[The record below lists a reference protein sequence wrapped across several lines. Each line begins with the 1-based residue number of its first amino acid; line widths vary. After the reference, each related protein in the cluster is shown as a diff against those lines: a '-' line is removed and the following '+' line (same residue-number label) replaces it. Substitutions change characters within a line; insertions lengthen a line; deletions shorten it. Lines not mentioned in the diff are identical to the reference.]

1 MSLIKFKSNAG
12 FTLVEMLLSLMILG
26 MLLAA
31 VAFAFNASAMNFSE
45 NEAMFKA
52 MNTARQA
59 LLRITTE
66 IRTAQ
71 DVALIGTGPGDD
83 PLDYSQCS
91 MHTSDGGDITYR
103 YNSANNTL
111 YLDDNLTSSSY
122 VMCENVTAITFERA
136 TVPVD
141 PPAIPSEIRSV
152 RISIT
157 VAADD
162 LSQTLATGA
171 VVRRNL

>member
-1 MSLIKFKSNAG
+1 MNLIKFKSNAG
-12 FTLVEMLLSLMILG
+12 FTLVEVLLSLAILG

-31 VAFAFNASAMNFSE
+31 AALAFNASAINYNE
-45 NEAMFKA
+45 NEAMFKS
-52 MNTARQA
+52 MSTARQA

-71 DVALIGTGPGDD
+71 SVALLGAGAGDD
-83 PLDYSQCS
+83 PDSSQCS
-91 MHTSDGGDITYR
+91 MITSGSGNVTYR
-103 YNSANNTL
+103 YNSADNTL
-111 YLDDNLTSSSY
+111 YLDDNIASSSY
-122 VMCENVTAITFERA
+122 VMCENVTAMTFERA
-136 TVPVD
+136 TVPD
-141 PPAIPSEIRSV
+141 EPSAIRSV

-157 VAADD
+157 VAADG

>member
-1 MSLIKFKSNAG
+1 MNLRKTKSNAG
-12 FTLVEMLLSLMILG
+12 FTLVEVLLSLAILG

-31 VAFAFNASAMNFSE
+31 VALAFNASAVNYSQ

-66 IRTAQ
+66 IRTARS
-71 DVALIGTGPGDD
+71 VALIGTGADDD

-91 MHTSDGGDITYR
+91 IFTSNSRNITYR
-103 YNSANNTL
+103 FDSGDNTL
-111 YLDDNLTSSSY
+111 YLDDNDASVPY
-122 VMCENVTAITFERA
+122 VMCENVTAMTFKRA
-136 TVPVD
+136 IVPGSD
-141 PPAIPSEIRSV
+141 PAAIRSV

-157 VAADD
+157 VVADG
-162 LSQTLATGA
+162 LSQTLATAA

>member
-1 MSLIKFKSNAG
+1 MNLRKTKSNAG
-12 FTLVEMLLSLMILG
+12 FTLVEVLLSLAILG

-31 VAFAFNASAMNFSE
+31 VALAFNASAVNYSQ

-66 IRTAQ
+66 IRTA
-71 DVALIGTGPGDD
+71 DYVGIIPGDD
-83 PLDYSQCS
+83 PDDSQCS
-91 MHTSDGGDITYR
+91 ILTSDSRNITYR
-103 YNSANNTL
+103 FDSGDSTL
-111 YLDDNLTSSSY
+111 YLDDNLTSSIY
-122 VMCENVTAITFERA
+122 VMCENVTAMTFKRA
-136 TVPVD
+136 YVPDD
-141 PPAIPSEIRSV
+141 PSAVRSV
-152 RISIT
+152 RIFIT

-162 LSQTLATGA
+162 LSQTLATAA

>member
-1 MSLIKFKSNAG
+1 MNLKKSKSNAG
-12 FTLVEMLLSLMILG
+12 FTLVEILLSLMILG

-31 VAFAFNASAMNFSE
+31 AALAFNASATNYTE

-71 DVALIGTGPGDD
+71 DVALMPSAVD
-83 PLDYSQCS
+83 PDNSQCS
-91 MHTSDGGDITYR
+91 MHTSDGSDITYR
-103 YNSANNTL
+103 YNSGNNTL
-111 YLDDNLTSSSY
+111 YLDDNDASTSY
-122 VMCENVTAITFERA
+122 VMCENVTAITFER
-136 TVPVD
+136 TPVPD
-141 PPAIPSEIRSV
+141 EPAKIRNV
-152 RISIT
+152 RISLT
-157 VAADD
+157 VSVDNI
-162 LSQTLATGA
+162 SQTLATAA

>member
-1 MSLIKFKSNAG
+1 MNFRKSKSNAG
-12 FTLVEMLLSLMILG
+12 FTLVEVLLSLAIMG

-31 VAFAFNASAMNFSE
+31 VALAFNASAVNYNE

-71 DVALIGTGPGDD
+71 SVALIGGGAGGADGNT
-83 PLDYSQCS
+83 QCS
-91 MHTSDGGDITYR
+91 MITADSRNITYR
-103 YNSANNTL
+103 YNSGNNTL
-111 YLDDNLTSSSY
+111 YLDDNTTSSNY
-122 VMCENVTAITFERA
+122 VLCTNVTAMTFNRA
-136 TVPVD
+136 TVPD
-141 PPAIPSEIRSV
+141 EPTAIRNV
-152 RISIT
+152 RISMT
-157 VAADD
+157 VSVDT
-162 LSQTLATGA
+162 LSQTLATAA

>member
-1 MSLIKFKSNAG
+1 MNLIKFKSNAG
-12 FTLVEMLLSLMILG
+12 FTLVEVLLSLMILG

-31 VAFAFNASAMNFSE
+31 AALAFNASATNYSE

-66 IRTAQ
+66 IRTAL
-71 DVALIGTGPGDD
+71 DVGLIPGDD
-83 PLDYSQCS
+83 PDTSQCS
-91 MHTSDGGDITYR
+91 MHTPDGRDITYR
-103 YNSANNTL
+103 YDSGDNTL
-111 YLDDNLTSSSY
+111 YLDDNLASSSY
-122 VMCENVTAITFERA
+122 VMCENVTAITFNRA
-136 TVPVD
+136 YVPGD
-141 PPAIPSEIRSV
+141 PSRVRSV

-157 VAADD
+157 VAADG
-162 LSQTLATGA
+162 LSQTLATAA

>member
-1 MSLIKFKSNAG
+1 MNLRKTKSKDG
-12 FTLVEMLLSLMILG
+12 FTLVEVLLSLAILG

-31 VAFAFNASAMNFSE
+31 VALAFNASAVNYSQ

-52 MNTARQA
+52 MNTARQV

-66 IRTAQ
+66 VRTAQ
-71 DVALIGTGPGDD
+71 SVALIGTGSGDD

-91 MHTSDGGDITYR
+91 MITSDSRNITYR

-111 YLDDNLTSSSY
+111 YLDDNLASSSY
-122 VMCENVTAITFERA
+122 VMCENVTAITFKRT
-136 TVPVD
+136 TVPGD
-141 PPAIPSEIRSV
+141 LSSIRSV

-162 LSQTLATGA
+162 LSQTLATAA

>member
-1 MSLIKFKSNAG
+1 
-12 FTLVEMLLSLMILG
+12 LLSLMILG

-31 VAFAFNASAMNFSE
+31 AALAFNASATNYNE

-71 DVALIGTGPGDD
+71 DVALMPSAVD
-83 PLDYSQCS
+83 PDNSQCS
-91 MHTSDGGDITYR
+91 MHTSDGSDITYR
-103 YNSANNTL
+103 FDSGNNTL
-111 YLDDNLTSSSY
+111 YLDDNDASTSY
-122 VMCENVTAITFERA
+122 VMCENVTAITFERT
-136 TVPVD
+136 TVPD
-141 PPAIPSEIRSV
+141 EPANIRNV
-152 RISIT
+152 RILMT
-157 VAADD
+157 VSVDNI
-162 LSQTLATGA
+162 SQTLATAA

>member
-1 MSLIKFKSNAG
+1 MTLGKAKSKDG
-12 FTLVEMLLSLMILG
+12 FTLVEVLLSLAILG

-31 VAFAFNASAMNFSE
+31 VALAFNASAVNYSE

-83 PLDYSQCS
+83 PLDNSQCS
-91 MHTSDGGDITYR
+91 MHTPDGRDITYR
-103 YNSANNTL
+103 YDSGDNTL
-111 YLDDNLTSSSY
+111 YLDDNLASSSY
-122 VMCENVTAITFERA
+122 VMCENVTAMTFERA
-136 TVPVD
+136 YVPDD
-141 PPAIPSEIRSV
+141 PSAVRSV
-152 RISIT
+152 CISIT
-157 VAADD
+157 VAADG
-162 LSQTLATGA
+162 LSQTLATAA

>member
-1 MSLIKFKSNAG
+1 MNLRKSKSNTG

-31 VAFAFNASAMNFSE
+31 AALAFNASATNYSQ

-71 DVALIGTGPGDD
+71 DVALMPSATD
-83 PLDYSQCS
+83 PDSSQCS
-91 MHTSDGGDITYR
+91 MHTSDGRDITYR
-103 YNSANNTL
+103 YNSGNNTL
-111 YLDDNLTSSSY
+111 YLDDNIASSSY
-122 VMCENVTAITFERA
+122 VICENVTAITFERT
-136 TVPVD
+136 TVPD
-141 PPAIPSEIRSV
+141 EPSSIRSV

-157 VAADD
+157 VAADG
-162 LSQTLATGA
+162 LSQTLATAA

>member
-1 MSLIKFKSNAG
+1 MNLRKTKSNAG
-12 FTLVEMLLSLMILG
+12 FTLVEVLLSLAILG

-31 VAFAFNASAMNFSE
+31 VALAFNASAVNYSQ

-66 IRTAQ
+66 IRTAD
-71 DVALIGTGPGDD
+71 DVGIIPDDD
-83 PLDYSQCS
+83 PSDYSQCS
-91 MHTSDGGDITYR
+91 ILTSDSRNITYR

-122 VMCENVTAITFERA
+122 VMCENVTAMTFKRT
-136 TVPVD
+136 TVPGSD
-141 PPAIPSEIRSV
+141 PAAIRSV

-157 VAADD
+157 VVADG
-162 LSQTLATGA
+162 LSQTLATAA

>member
-1 MSLIKFKSNAG
+1 MNLRKTKSNAG
-12 FTLVEMLLSLMILG
+12 FTLVEVLLSLAILG

-31 VAFAFNASAMNFSE
+31 VALAFNASAVNYSQ

-66 IRTAQ
+66 IRTAD
-71 DVALIGTGPGDD
+71 DVGIIPDDD
-83 PLDYSQCS
+83 PDNSQCS
-91 MHTSDGGDITYR
+91 ILTSDSRNITYR

-122 VMCENVTAITFERA
+122 VMCENVTAMTFKRT
-136 TVPVD
+136 TVPGSD
-141 PPAIPSEIRSV
+141 PAAIRSV

-157 VAADD
+157 VVADG
-162 LSQTLATGA
+162 LSQTLATAA

>member
-1 MSLIKFKSNAG
+1 MNLRRSKSNSG
-12 FTLVEMLLSLMILG
+12 FTLVEVLLSLAILG

-31 VAFAFNASAMNFSE
+31 AALAFNASATNYSE

-71 DVALIGTGPGDD
+71 DVALMPSATD
-83 PLDYSQCS
+83 PDNSQCS
-91 MHTSDGGDITYR
+91 MHTSDGRDITYR
-103 YNSANNTL
+103 YNSGNNTL
-111 YLDDNLTSSSY
+111 YLDDNIASTSY
-122 VMCENVTAITFERA
+122 VMCENVTAITFER
-136 TVPVD
+136 TPVPDD
-141 PPAIPSEIRSV
+141 PAKIRNV

-157 VAADD
+157 VAADG
-162 LSQTLATGA
+162 LSQTLATAA

>member
-1 MSLIKFKSNAG
+1 MTLGKAKLKDG
-12 FTLVEMLLSLMILG
+12 FTLVEVLLSLAILG
-26 MLLAA
+26 MLMAA
-31 VAFAFNASAMNFSE
+31 VALAFNASAINYSE

-71 DVALIGTGPGDD
+71 SVALIGTGSGDD

-91 MHTSDGGDITYR
+91 MITSGGGNITYR
-103 YNSANNTL
+103 YNSTNNTL

-122 VMCENVTAITFERA
+122 VMCENVTAMTFDRA
-136 TVPVD
+136 TVPDD
-141 PPAIPSEIRSV
+141 PSAIRSV

-157 VAADD
+157 VAADN
-162 LSQTLATGA
+162 LSQTLATAA

>member
-1 MSLIKFKSNAG
+1 MSLVKFKSNAG

-66 IRTAQ
+66 VRTAQ

-91 MHTSDGGDITYR
+91 MHTSDGRDITYR
-103 YNSANNTL
+103 YNSGNNTL
-111 YLDDNLTSSSY
+111 YLDDNIASSSY
-122 VMCENVTAITFERA
+122 VMCENVTAITFNRA
-136 TVPVD
+136 IVPGSN
-141 PPAIPSEIRSV
+141 PAEIRSV

-157 VAADD
+157 VAADG
-162 LSQTLATGA
+162 LSQTLATAA

>member
-1 MSLIKFKSNAG
+1 
-12 FTLVEMLLSLMILG
+12 MILG
-26 MLLAA
+26 MVLAA
-31 VAFAFNASAMNFSE
+31 VAFAFNASAINFSE

-71 DVALIGTGPGDD
+71 SVALIGAGAGDD
-83 PLDYSQCS
+83 PDSSRCS
-91 MHTSDGGDITYR
+91 MITSDSRNITYR
-103 YNSANNTL
+103 FNSGDNTL
-111 YLDDNLTSSSY
+111 YLDDNIASSSY
-122 VMCENVTAITFERA
+122 VMCENVTAMTFKRA
-136 TVPVD
+136 YVPDD
-141 PPAIPSEIRSV
+141 PSKVRSV

>member
-1 MSLIKFKSNAG
+1 M
-12 FTLVEMLLSLMILG
+12 G

-31 VAFAFNASAMNFSE
+31 VALAFNASAVNYSE

-71 DVALIGTGPGDD
+71 SVALMPGGD
-83 PLDYSQCS
+83 PDNSQCS
-91 MHTSDGGDITYR
+91 MITADSRNVTYR
-103 YNSANNTL
+103 YNSGDTTL
-111 YLDDNLTSSSY
+111 YLDDNTTSSSY
-122 VMCENVTAITFERA
+122 VLCTNVTAMTFVRV
-136 TVPVD
+136 TVPDD
-141 PPAIPSEIRSV
+141 PAAIRNV
-152 RISIT
+152 RISMT
-157 VAADD
+157 VSVDS
-162 LSQTLATGA
+162 LSQTLATAA